1 MFARVWL
8 PMVTKYGMNAKVGR
22 VTGDERSMS
31 SETRILIEKEVK
43 NLLDRLSN
51 AKVRQSSFL
60 MPQVRGTMGQA

>member
-31 SETRILIEKEVK
+31 SETRILIDKEVK
-43 NLLDRLSN
+43 NLLDR
-51 AKVRQSSFL
+51 AYQMQK
-60 MPQVRGTMGQA
+60 